1 MLLGDSDT
9 AALGTTLWE
18 PIGYMKEGGT
28 PDQNWDSGRKEKKE
42 PILESQ
48 PRMSTKNQ
56 NLKLNSTFLDS

>member
-9 AALGTTLWE
+9 AALGTTLLE
-18 PIGYMKEGGT
+18 PIGYMMEGGT
-28 PDQNWDSGRKEKKE
+28 PDRNWDSGRKEKKE

>member
-1 MLLGDSDT
+1 MLLGDTDT

-42 PILESQ
+42 PILERQ

-56 NLKLNSTFLDS
+56 NLQLNSTFLDS